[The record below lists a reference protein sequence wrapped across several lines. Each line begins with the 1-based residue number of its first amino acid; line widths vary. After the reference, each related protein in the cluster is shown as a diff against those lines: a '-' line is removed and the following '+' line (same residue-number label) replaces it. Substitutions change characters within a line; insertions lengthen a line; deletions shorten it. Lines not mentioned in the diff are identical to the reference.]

1 MSTGLKSIGG
11 MILAFLTIIPLAI
24 FGKLIG
30 GGLIAVML
38 FSVMYYLI
46 AWKRGLLKSKDPFFK
61 WVGLIP
67 PFNLMALLA
76 VLMVIYTEKLG
87 GNIKDIVH

>member
-1 MSTGLKSIGG
+1 ML
-11 MILAFLTIIPLAI
+11 LAFLTIIPLAI
-24 FGKLIG
+24 LGKLMG

-38 FSVMYYLI
+38 FSVIYYLI

-67 PFNLMALLA
+67 LFNLMALLA
-76 VLMVIYTEKLG
+76 LLTVIYTEKLG
-87 GNIKDIVH
+87 GDFDMYKPHERK